1 MSIAQDTVLW
11 VLLTFG
17 YFLIGYPIFSDIIAS
32 LIEEGVIVDSLFI
45 FAANVAPFLPM
56 VALIVM
62 AWKSTQ
68 TEESSL
74 GGLLGGNRE

>member
-11 VLLTFG
+11 ILLTLG
-17 YFLIGYPIFSDIIAS
+17 YFLIGYPIFSAIIEQ
-32 LIEEGVIVDSLFI
+32 LIEEEIIVDSLFI
-45 FAANVAPFLPM
+45 FAANIAPFLPM

-74 GGLLGGNRE
+74 NNLLGGK